1 MTSHGGPPG
10 SRANH
15 EMRIGYRMMGIGL
28 ETTSQVAAGVFFG
41 WLVDRWRGQG
51 SVGIAV
57 GGGLGVLVGVISL
70 VRNAWR
76 LNAQLDRA
84 GRKGGDP

>member
-1 MTSHGGPPG
+1 
-10 SRANH
+10 
-15 EMRIGYRMMGIGL
+15 MRIGYRMMGIGL
-28 ETTSQVAAGVFFG
+28 ETTSQVAAGVFLG
-41 WLVDRWRGQG
+41 WLFDRWRGQG

-57 GGGLGVLVGVISL
+57 GGGLGVLVGVVSL

-84 GRKGGDP
+84 ARKEHNP